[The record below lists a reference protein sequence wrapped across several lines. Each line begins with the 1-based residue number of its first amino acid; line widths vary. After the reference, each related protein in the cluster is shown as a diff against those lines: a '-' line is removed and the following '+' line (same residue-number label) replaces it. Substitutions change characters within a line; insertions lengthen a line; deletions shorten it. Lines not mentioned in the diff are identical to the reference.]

1 MRIPFRRPRSH
12 HRARL
17 VPALVAT
24 LALLTAPGVRAEEP
38 AAALH
43 DEAERGR
50 VVVYDLKAQEGN
62 EDLAAQLTEAVL
74 THLGKDPTLI
84 VIGQSELKALLD
96 HEKEKEVLSCE
107 GQDVCL
113 AKLSRAAEAE
123 RVITGHVGSVGG
135 TTIVNVKIA
144 DANKGAVT
152 RGETAS
158 AEETSELEGLVLSAV
173 DRLLGR
179 EGAVEEARFEMAL
192 ASEGA
197 RAAVLD
203 LAAHGVKAGLAE
215 SLTQLLSMELKR
227 FEGLGV
233 ISRDEIQAMLRY
245 ESDKQ
250 VLQCSD
256 DTSCLVEIGGALGV
270 DYLVSGSVGAL
281 GEVFVLN
288 LKLMDIHEAEVV
300 HRVAEPFQGD
310 EAHLPQ
316 ALRFAAWRLL
326 GRPID
331 GTGGLKVQA
340 NVEEGKLALD
350 GAEPAVFP
358 LEEPLS
364 EVVVGKHR
372 VNLTAEGY
380 YPLYQ
385 EAYVEPARI
394 TELNLKL
401 QALPRPWYK
410 KWWPWTIIGG
420 VVAAG
425 AITTT
430 VLLLD
435 QPDSGSV
442 HVTVE

>member
-1 MRIPFRRPRSH
+1 MTSLRPRSTSPPTLIL
-12 HRARL
+12 A
-17 VPALVAT
+17 V
-24 LALLTAPGVRAEEP
+24 LALFPWGLQAQE
-38 AAALH
+38 AAADLH

-50 VVVYDLKAQEGN
+50 VVIYDLKAQEGN
-62 EDLAAQLTEAVL
+62 EALAAQLTEAVL
-74 THLGKDPTLI
+74 THVGKDPALI
-84 VIGQSELKALLD
+84 VIGQSELKTLLE

-113 AKLSRAAEAE
+113 AKLSRAASAE
-123 RVITGHVGSVGG
+123 NVITGHVGRVGG

-144 DANKGAVT
+144 DAAKGAVT

-158 AEETSELEGLVLSAV
+158 SEDTSELEALVLAAI

-179 EGAVEEARFEMAL
+179 EGAVEEATFEMSMAP
-192 ASEGA
+192 EGT

-203 LAAHGVKAGLAE
+203 LAAHGVKPGLAE

-326 GRPID
+326 GRPIE

-350 GAEPAVFP
+350 GGEAATFP
-358 LEEPLS
+358 LEVPLS

-372 VNLTAEGY
+372 VNLTADGF